1 MSHGKLTLRGAI
13 EKVSVFS
20 PAKIMFN
27 GIVLY
32 NDYDSDIEV
41 DNGLYGEIDTPI
53 NVIPNR
59 IWQFDKYIVNSIDI
73 EIVEFHHSIVSMQGE
88 YLEEE
93 E

>member
-1 MSHGKLTLRGAI
+1 MPYGELTLRGAI
-13 EKVSVFS
+13 EKISVFS
-20 PAKIMFN
+20 PVKIMFN
-27 GIVLY
+27 GIILY

-41 DNGLYGEIDTPI
+41 DEGLCGETDKPI

-88 YLEEE
+88 YQEEE